1 MQLLLKKINLFGH
14 FYKALHYFITKNKGR
29 TARQK
34 VFSLLHPTS
43 TSGPLHR
50 YIDHVIITA
59 VLVSVMSIILETVP
73 EIHAIFGPEF
83 KLLEWVTVGI
93 FTIEYVARIYSCCE
107 LEEYEHPIKGR
118 LRYMMSVSALIDL
131 LAISPFYFDLI
142 FHENF
147 DLRFLRVFRLS
158 RLLKLTRYTGT
169 LNTLFKA
176 VQREHRVLFASAFM
190 MLLLVILT
198 ASLGFELEHAAQ
210 PDKFESIPATMYW
223 AVITLAS
230 VGYGDITPVT
240 PLGRAMTVVI
250 SLIGIGI
257 FAIPAGLMASAFT
270 DQLRIDRETFE
281 NEFRKAVADGRYSA
295 HDRQALDAE
304 AERLHLTP
312 QDVNRIMERVRN
324 EMRSVGHDV
333 TEGLDPEVML
343 ERYRQQISNLRSMA
357 HGKSASQINTL
368 LTDEAKSTAVE
379 REIWQSLRQK

>member
-198 ASLGFELEHAAQ
+198 ANCSGA
-210 PDKFESIPATMYW
+210 DKSTP
-223 AVITLAS
+223 S
-230 VGYGDITPVT
+230 V
-240 PLGRAMTVVI
+240 R
-250 SLIGIGI
+250 
-257 FAIPAGLMASAFT
+257 
-270 DQLRIDRETFE
+270 
-281 NEFRKAVADGRYSA
+281 
-295 HDRQALDAE
+295 AE
-304 AERLHLTP
+304 AATRATVPKL
-312 QDVNRIMERVRN
+312 
-324 EMRSVGHDV
+324 V
-333 TEGLDPEVML
+333 TALPCGC
-343 ERYRQQISNLRSMA
+343 R
-357 HGKSASQINTL
+357 
-368 LTDEAKSTAVE
+368 
-379 REIWQSLRQK
+379 